1 MSDTGHGATWAQ
13 QWIADEIRKQPE
25 MTDPQEGV
33 RRGMWMT
40 HDGLIPIRD
49 MPDEHVLN
57 AYKTCLR
64 HGNDKA
70 EELWLEMEWRDIEW
84 RVK

>member
-1 MSDTGHGATWAQ
+1 
-13 QWIADEIRKQPE
+13 
-25 MTDPQEGV
+25 MTDPQENV

-40 HDGLIPIRD
+40 HDGLIPIMD
-49 MPDEHVLN
+49 MTDEHVLN

-70 EELWLEMEWRDIEW
+70 DELGAELEWRDIEW

>member
-1 MSDTGHGATWAQ
+1 MN
-13 QWIADEIRKQPE
+13 
-25 MTDPQEGV
+25 DPQAFV

-40 HDGLIPIRD
+40 HDCAVYIED
-49 MPDEHVLN
+49 MLDEHLLN
-57 AYKTCLR
+57 AYKTCMR

-70 EELWLEMEWRDIEW
+70 DELWAEMERRDIEW

>member
-1 MSDTGHGATWAQ
+1 
-13 QWIADEIRKQPE
+13 
-25 MTDPQEGV
+25 MTDPQENV

-49 MPDEHVLN
+49 MTDEHVLN

-70 EELWLEMEWRDIEW
+70 DELGAELEWRDIEW